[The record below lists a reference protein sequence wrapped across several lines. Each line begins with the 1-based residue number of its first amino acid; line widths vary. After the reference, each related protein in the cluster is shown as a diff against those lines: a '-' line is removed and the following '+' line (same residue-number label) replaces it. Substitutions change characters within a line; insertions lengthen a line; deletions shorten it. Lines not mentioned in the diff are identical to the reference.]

1 MRVRLRTGILSVVVG
16 LPACAVTSWCQL
28 APSPDASPVSTATAS
43 PDEKPVA
50 TFKQTVNLVDLFFTV
65 RDGKGSLIPHLNQQ
79 NCSVSDENEPQSFKS
94 FVAETDQPL
103 TLGILLDTSL
113 SQVPWLPME
122 QDAGSQFIQQVL
134 RSKDEA
140 FLLSFDVDV
149 NLLQD
154 YTDSP
159 GMLIHAL
166 STAEINGGGGAVT
179 MTYPSPVPIP
189 RGDPIPDKPKVDPGP
204 VPIRNPRGTLLY
216 DAIYL
221 AANEKMN
228 QEAGRKAMI
237 ILTDGDDQGSSMTSQ
252 DAVAATEKDNIIV
265 YVVWA
270 GSPGCLMGAGG
281 PMSPG
286 QPSQPGPSPQRML
299 DDWRAECDRANYFLT
314 PCPGYYVAEC
324 IAEHT
329 GGRIIVAGNSK
340 KLEAAFQQ
348 IEDELRSQY
357 WASYT
362 PDNEKADGSFH
373 RVSIACHG
381 DDGQN
386 LKVRVR
392 RGYYAPAGK

>member
-1 MRVRLRTGILSVVVG
+1 MRLSTAILSLGVG
-16 LPACAVTSWCQL
+16 LPVCAVASWCQL
-28 APSPDASPVSTATAS
+28 APSPDAAPVSTAPAS

-65 RDGKGSLIPHLNQQ
+65 RDGKGSLVPHLNQQ
-79 NCSVSDENEPQSFKS
+79 NCSVRDDKEPQTFKS

-103 TLGILLDTSL
+103 TLGILVDTSV
-113 SQVPWLPME
+113 SQVPWLPLE

-140 FLLSFDVDV
+140 FLVSFDVDV

-159 GMLIHAL
+159 GLLIHAL
-166 STAEINGGGGAVT
+166 SKAEINEGSV
-179 MTYPSPVPIP
+179 SPTLTSSIPRQVPIYQ
-189 RGDPIPDKPKVDPGP
+189 PKADPGP
-204 VPIRNPRGTLLY
+204 VPINNPRGTLLY
-216 DAIYL
+216 DAIYE

-237 ILTDGDDQGSSMTSQ
+237 VLTDGDDQGSSMTSQ
-252 DAVAATEKDNIIV
+252 DAVAAAEKNNTIV

-270 GSPGCLMGAGG
+270 GSPACLMGAGPQTSPG
-281 PMSPG
+281 LPG
-286 QPSQPGPSPQRML
+286 QPAPPVQRML
-299 DDWRAECDRANYFLT
+299 DDWRAECDRANYFMT

-324 IAEHT
+324 ISEHS
-329 GGRIIVAGNSK
+329 GGRIIIAGNSK

-362 PDNEKADGSFH
+362 PSNAKADGSFH
-373 RVSIACHG
+373 RIAVECHG
-381 DDGQN
+381 DDSQG

-392 RGYYAPAGK
+392 RGYYAPSAGN

>member
-1 MRVRLRTGILSVVVG
+1 MPLAI
-16 LPACAVTSWCQL
+16 WCQL
-28 APSPDASPVSTATAS
+28 APSPDAPPGSSAPSS
-43 PDEKPVA
+43 PDENPIAV
-50 TFKQTVNLVDLFFTV
+50 FRQTVNLVDLFFTV
-65 RDGKGSLIPHLNQQ
+65 RDVRGSLVPHLNQQ
-79 NCSVSDENEPQSFKS
+79 NCSVLDEKEPQTFKS

-154 YTDSP
+154 YTNSP

-166 STAEINGGGGAVT
+166 SKAEINKGGV
-179 MTYPSPVPIP
+179 SPTVNSPLPGRVPIY
-189 RGDPIPDKPKVDPGP
+189 GPKVDPGP
-204 VPIRNPRGTLLY
+204 APISNPRGTLLY
-216 DAIYL
+216 DAIYA
-221 AANEKMN
+221 AANEKMS

-237 ILTDGDDQGSSMTSQ
+237 ILTDGDDQGSSITSQ
-252 DAVAATEKDNIIV
+252 DAVAAAEKNNIIV

-270 GSPGCLMGAGG
+270 GSPGCLMGAGR

-286 QPSQPGPSPQRML
+286 QPGQPGPPPQRML

-314 PCPGYYVAEC
+314 PCPGYYVAMC
-324 IAEHT
+324 ISEHT
-329 GGRIIVAGNSK
+329 GGRIIVAGDSK
-340 KLEAAFQQ
+340 KLEAGFQQ

-362 PDNEKADGSFH
+362 PSNEKADGSFH
-373 RVSIACHG
+373 RIAIQCRG
-381 DDGQN
+381 DGGRE
-386 LKVRVR
+386 LKVQVR
-392 RGYYAPAGK
+392 RGYYAPSTGK